1 MTKQSVCAQKKATTE
16 ARKSKPK
23 APGPDPPPTE
33 PPVEDLEG
41 LVCWW
46 CVHSLPQRP
55 CIHLPVK
62 YEEKLNKFTTVGNF
76 CSWQCAKAYALDMNS
91 AKSGEIQS
99 FLAMMRLR
107 AFGKFVPLWPAPKR
121 QFLKC
126 FGGTMSI
133 DEFRTFGGLVEPPQ
147 LYFPIQKQVHPV
159 LSSSTTE
166 FGTLRGPSTAVAS
179 VDKSKLIAIEN
190 STSQSETLKLKR
202 NKPLARAASKLESTL
217 GITRKSASQKGAPG
231 AGAGEGTSGSGTAG
245 AGA

>member
-1 MTKQSVCAQKKATTE
+1 MKQTVCAKKKETTE

-23 APGPDPPPTE
+23 APGPEPPPTE
-33 PPVEDLEG
+33 PPGQDLTG

-46 CVHSLPQRP
+46 CVHGLPQRP

-62 YEEKLNKFTTVGNF
+62 YEEKLNRFTTVGNF
-76 CSWQCAKAYALDMNS
+76 CSWACAKAYALDTNS
-91 AKSGEIQS
+91 AKSGEVQS

-107 AFGKFVPLWPAPKR
+107 AFGKFVPLWAAPKR

-133 DEFRTFGGLVEPPQ
+133 EEFRTYGGLVEPPQ
-147 LYFPIQKQVHPV
+147 LYFPIQKQVHPLLNEV
-159 LSSSTTE
+159 RGE
-166 FGTLRGPSTAVAS
+166 AGALRGPSVAS
-179 VDKSKLIAIEN
+179 ASADKSKLMAIEN

-217 GITRKSASQKGAPG
+217 GITRKSAPQRGEGPG
-231 AGAGEGTSGSGTAG
+231 AGDA
-245 AGA
+245 